1 MHDSLDAFVK
11 NDDIRIPG
19 AATGPLRGL
28 TFAAKNN
35 FDIKGHVTGAGNP
48 DWLRS
53 HEPATSTAPAVQML
67 LDAGATLVGKTIMDE
82 LAFSLNGENIHYGTP
97 VNPAAPERIPGGS
110 SSGSASATAGR
121 LVDFALGTD
130 TSGSVRVPAS
140 YCGLFGI
147 RTTHGAVS
155 TEGVVPLAP
164 SFDTVGWFAR
174 EADLLYR
181 IGEVLLPKQSV
192 PKLPARLLI
201 ADDAFALA
209 ENAIQAIL
217 QAEIKKPA
225 ELTQSVS
232 HINLSNTSLEVWTA
246 IEVTCKTYEVWR
258 AHGEWISAVKPKFAR
273 DIEKRFSH
281 AASVTAAQKKE
292 AEIRRSE
299 IRSRL
304 LELLRDDTV
313 ICLPTTPG
321 IAPLKNAAPAATDKT
336 RNRTLTLSC
345 IAGLVGAPQIAL
357 PVAQFEGCPVGLS
370 LMAAPG
376 RDMMLLAYAKHVRSE
391 GSH

>member
-1 MHDSLDAFVK
+1 MHDSFGAFIK
-11 NDDIRIPG
+11 NEDIRIPG
-19 AATGPLRGL
+19 ARTGPIGGL
-28 TFAAKNN
+28 TFAAKDN

-48 DWLRS
+48 DWLRT
-53 HEPATSTAPAVQML
+53 HEAAASTAPAVQML
-67 LDAGATLVGKTIMDE
+67 LDAGATLVGKSIMDE

-97 VNPAAPERIPGGS
+97 VNPAAPDRIPGGS

-147 RTTHGAVS
+147 RSSHGAIS

-164 SFDTVGWFAR
+164 GFDTVGWFAR

-181 IGEVLLPKQSV
+181 IGEVLLPTQSES
-192 PKLPARLLI
+192 KLPTRLLI
-201 ADDAFALA
+201 ADDAIALA
-209 ENAIQAIL
+209 DNAIQIIL
-217 QAEIKKPA
+217 QPEIKKLA
-225 ELTQSVS
+225 GLTQSVS
-232 HINLSNTSLEVWTA
+232 HTRLSDTSLEIWTE
-246 IEVTCKTYEVWR
+246 IEVACKTYEVWQ
-258 AHGEWISAVKPKFAR
+258 AHGEWISAVKPNFAAE
-273 DIEKRFSH
+273 IEKRFSR
-281 AASVTAAQKKE
+281 AATVTAAQKKE
-292 AEIRRSE
+292 AEIRRSAV
-299 IRSRL
+299 RSRL

-321 IAPLKNAAPAATDKT
+321 IAPLKNAPSVATDKT

-345 IAGLVGAPQIAL
+345 IAGLVGAPQITL
-357 PVAQFEGCPVGLS
+357 PVAQVEGCPVGLS

-376 RDMMLLAYAKHVRSE
+376 ADMNLLLFAKRFSTR
-391 GSH
+391 

>member
-1 MHDSLDAFVK
+1 MLDPLGAFI
-11 NDDIRIPG
+11 NEDIRIPG
-19 AATGPLRGL
+19 AAPGPLRGL
-28 TFAAKNN
+28 TFAAKDN
-35 FDIKGHVTGAGNP
+35 FDIEGHVTGAGNP
-48 DWLRS
+48 DWLRT
-53 HEPATSTAPAVQML
+53 HEVAASTAPAVQML
-67 LDAGATLVGKTIMDE
+67 LDAGGALVGRTIMDE

-97 VNPAAPERIPGGS
+97 LNPAAPNRIPGGS

-147 RTTHGAVS
+147 RTTHGAIS

-174 EADLLYR
+174 ETDLLYR
-181 IGEVLLPKQSV
+181 IGEVLLPKPSV
-192 PKLPARLLI
+192 SKLPARLLI

-209 ENAIQAIL
+209 EAPVQAIL
-217 QAEIKKPA
+217 QIEIQRFA

-232 HINLSNTSLEVWTA
+232 HTCLSETSLEIWTE
-246 IEVTCKTYEVWR
+246 IEVTCKTYEVWQ
-258 AHGEWISAVKPKFAR
+258 AHAEWIKAFKPKFAR
-273 DIEKRFSH
+273 EIEKRFSR
-281 AASVTAAQKKE
+281 ASTVTPAQKEE
-292 AEIRRSE
+292 AEVRRSA

-321 IAPLKNAAPAATDKT
+321 IAPLKNAAPASTEQT
-336 RNRTLTLSC
+336 RIRTLTLNC
-345 IAGLVGAPQIAL
+345 IAGLAGVPQMTV

-370 LMAAPG
+370 LMAGPG
-376 RDMMLLAYAKHVRSE
+376 KDMDLLYFSTRLLDRS
-391 GSH
+391 

>member
-1 MHDSLDAFVK
+1 MHDSFGAFIK
-11 NDDIRIPG
+11 NEDVRIPG
-19 AATGPLRGL
+19 ATTGPLGGL
-28 TFAAKNN
+28 TFATKDN
-35 FDIKGHVTGAGNP
+35 FDIKGHITGAGNP

-97 VNPAAPERIPGGS
+97 VNPAAPDRIPGGS

-147 RTTHGAVS
+147 RATHGAIS

-181 IGEVLLPKQSV
+181 VGKVLLPKPSV
-192 PKLPARLLI
+192 SKSPARLLI

-209 ENAIQAIL
+209 DSPIQVVL
-217 QAEIKKPA
+217 QAEIKKLA
-225 ELTQSVS
+225 ELTQSVL
-232 HINLSNTSLEVWTA
+232 HIRLSETSLEIWTK
-246 IEVTCKTYEVWR
+246 IEVTCKTYEVWQ
-258 AHGEWISAVKPKFAR
+258 AHGEWISAAKPKFAAE
-273 DIEKRFSH
+273 IEKRFLR
-281 AASVTAAQKKE
+281 ASTVTAAQKEE
-292 AEIRRSE
+292 AAIRRST

-313 ICLPTTPG
+313 LCLPTTPG
-321 IAPLKNAAPAATDKT
+321 IAPLRNAPPVATDKT

-345 IAGLVGAPQIAL
+345 IAGLVGAPQITL
-357 PVAQFEGCPVGLS
+357 PVAQHDGCPVGLS

-376 RDMMLLAYAKHVRSE
+376 SDMNLLYFAPRLLSR
-391 GSH
+391 G

>member
-1 MHDSLDAFVK
+1 MHDPFGAFIK

-28 TFAAKNN
+28 TFAAKDN

-48 DWLRS
+48 DWLRT
-53 HEPATSTAPAVQML
+53 HEAAASTAPAVQLL

-82 LAFSLNGENIHYGTP
+82 LAFSLNGENIQYGTP

-121 LVDFALGTD
+121 LVDFALGAD

-147 RTTHGAVS
+147 RATHGAIP

-164 SFDTVGWFAR
+164 GFDTVGWFAR
-174 EADLLYR
+174 EADLLFR
-181 IGEVLLPKQSV
+181 VGQVLLPTQSA
-192 PKLPARLLI
+192 PQLPTRILI

-209 ENAIQAIL
+209 EAPVQAIL
-217 QAEIKKPA
+217 QTEIEKLAEF
-225 ELTQSVS
+225 TQSIT
-232 HINLSNTSLEVWTA
+232 HTRLSETSLEIWTE
-246 IEVTCKTYEVWR
+246 IEVTCKTYEVWQ
-258 AHGEWISAVKPKFAR
+258 AHGEWIRSVKPKFAAE
-273 DIEKRFSH
+273 IEKRFLR
-281 AASVTAAQKKE
+281 ASTVTAAQKKE
-292 AEIRRSE
+292 AEIRRSA

-321 IAPLKNAAPAATDKT
+321 IAPLKNAAPASTEQT
-336 RNRTLTLSC
+336 RVRTLALSC
-345 IAGLVGAPQIAL
+345 IAGLAGAPQITL
-357 PVAQFEGCPVGLS
+357 PLAAFEGCPVGLS
-370 LMAAPG
+370 LMVAPG
-376 RDMMLLAYAKHVRSE
+376 KDMILLHFATRLLSQ
-391 GSH
+391 G